1 MKKLMAIS
9 ATVTL
14 VVFGVAGVPGPVVAQ
29 TDEPTTVIDYETV
42 FASLDSDGAPRNV
55 RLVDTIRVSGE
66 GDVVVTDP
74 TSTEDFRV
82 LSGFQSPEVGD
93 GEVTYTIED
102 LSGTEEFVTAST
114 PDVAPPV
121 SMRVVYYL
129 DGELVEAEDVVGET
143 GRVTIVFD
151 VTNDTGASTELTYK
165 DAAGEEQ
172 SFTQEVPVPMVAQLQ
187 MELPGDRVTN
197 IFAPEAEKITDP
209 QGDITLQWS
218 MVMVPPIGSTVQS
231 PMLMM
236 DAEDFELGAIRLLAV
251 PVAPVEREFLN
262 FAEEEFQGGVDKA
275 SGLYEG
281 ATELSSSIEELHDGT
296 LDLLDGMQ
304 QLLDGA
310 QELAAG
316 LVEAFTG
323 SGKLTAGLGEAVAGS
338 GELTAGLF
346 EAQSGSG
353 RITGG
358 LGDLKGGLKR
368 IGGGLDLLSE
378 GLPAGQAG
386 AEDIS
391 EAADGIQQI
400 AAALASNLGTLAAG
414 AGSIG
419 TGAAQIQ
426 AGAGQIQTGATGIQ
440 TIAGSVGPPL
450 QAASALCDADPDCA
464 TIVTAML
471 TAHACLVG
479 ASCGGNPTIS
489 QIAGSINT
497 GAGQISAG
505 AGQIVGGA
513 NAIQAGANAVAACLT
528 GSGTPCSGNPS
539 VSAIAGLVEAGALEL
554 AQGVADALDGLG
566 QLSAGVD
573 EAIDGSK
580 RLFAGSQD
588 LTAGL
593 GEAVEG
599 GQKLTAG
606 LGEAAS
612 GSGELTAGL
621 GKAASG
627 SDRLA
632 EGIGEAKGGAGLIEQ
647 GVYSVNELGV
657 KEIARNANDTVSEL
671 ARSLALMKAQDK
683 RANEEALTYGPPSS
697 DQARTV
703 VGGSGVVLTMDQL
716 DNRSTESAA
725 RGIGAAVGFL
735 ALVALGLL
743 GARSLSRRPG

>member
-1 MKKLMAIS
+1 MRKFMAVS

-14 VVFGVAGVPGPVVAQ
+14 FVFGVAGVPGPVVAQ

-114 PDVAPPV
+114 PDVEPRV
-121 SMRVVYYL
+121 SMRVIYYL
-129 DGELVEAEDVVGET
+129 DGELVEAEDVVGQT
-143 GRVTIVFD
+143 GRVTIEFD
-151 VTNDTGASTELTYK
+151 VTNDTGAPTELTYK

-197 IFAPEAEKITDP
+197 IFAPEAEMITDP
-209 QGDITLQWS
+209 QGDISVLWN

-323 SGKLTAGLGEAVAGS
+323 SGKLTAGLGEAGAGS

-358 LGDLKGGLKR
+358 LGDLKGGLKQ

-400 AAALASNLGTLAAG
+400 AAGLASNLGTLATG
-414 AGSIG
+414 AGSIA

-450 QAASALCDADPDCA
+450 QAASGLCNADPDCA

-513 NAIQAGANAVAACLT
+513 NAIQAGASAIAACLT
-528 GSGTPCSGNPS
+528 GGGTPCSGNPS
-539 VSAIAGLVEAGALEL
+539 VSAIAGLIEAGALEL

-566 QLSAGVD
+566 QLTAGVD

-580 RLFAGSQD
+580 RLFAGSQE

-612 GSGELTAGL
+612 GSGQLTAGL
-621 GKAASG
+621 GEAASG

>member
-1 MKKLMAIS
+1 MRKFMAVS

-14 VVFGVAGVPGPVVAQ
+14 FVFGFAGVPGPVVAQ

-93 GEVTYTIED
+93 GEVIYTIED

-129 DGELVEAEDVVGET
+129 DGELVEAEDVVGQT
-143 GRVTIVFD
+143 GRVTIQFD

-165 DAAGEEQ
+165 DAAGDER

-236 DAEDFELGAIRLLAV
+236 DAEDFELGPIRLLAV

-304 QLLDGA
+304 RLLDGA

-316 LVEAFTG
+316 LAEAFTG

-358 LGDLKGGLKR
+358 LGDLKGGLKQ

-400 AAALASNLGTLAAG
+400 AAGLASNLGTLAAG
-414 AGSIG
+414 AGSIA
-419 TGAAQIQ
+419 TGATQIQ

-440 TIAGSVGPPL
+440 TIAGNVGPPL
-450 QAASALCDADPDCA
+450 QTASGLCNEDPDCT

-505 AGQIVGGA
+505 AGQIVSGA
-513 NAIQAGANAVAACLT
+513 NAIQAGANAIAACLT
-528 GSGTPCSGNPS
+528 GPGTPCSGNPS
-539 VSAIAGLVEAGALEL
+539 VSAIAGLIEAGALEL
-554 AQGVADALDGLG
+554 ALGIAEALDGLG

-621 GKAASG
+621 GEAASG

-632 EGIGEAKGGAGLIEQ
+632 EGIGEAEKGAGQIEQ

-657 KEIARNANDTVSEL
+657 KEIARNANETVSEL
-671 ARSLALMKAQDK
+671 ARSLALMKAQDQ

-697 DQARTV
+697 DQAETV

-716 DNRSTESAA
+716 DNRNTESAA

-735 ALVALGLL
+735 ALVGLGLL
-743 GARSLSRRPG
+743 GARSLSRKPG